1 MSSTPLPMNSGGT
14 ATPVEKRETLLT
26 ATLRTTLRPW
36 IARMGLG
43 WILLMTVLGFYGPF
57 IANSHPYLMKTANG
71 VISSPLLQYLT
82 PWDVILAV
90 GPLVLLAGWLASRV
104 LKTKKLPA
112 IGTLVGLGVL
122 TTLSF
127 VFLSPPELVVYEKY
141 REGLEAKEIAWVINA
156 PIPYSPSDRQ
166 RDKSDAE
173 EQAPSSEHWMGTEAT
188 AADVAS
194 QMVHSCR
201 VAVSI
206 GFVATGI
213 AAAIGIVL
221 GGLMGYF
228 AGWVDLLG
236 MRLVEVFSAIPTM
249 YLLLTFI
256 AAFETRNIY
265 LIMTI
270 IGLTSWQGYTMF
282 VRAEFLKLR
291 NMDFVQGCIAAGL
304 PLRSTLFVHML
315 PNALAPVL
323 VSMSFGIAAAVTS
336 EAGLSFLGL
345 GAVDSPSWGALLNQS
360 VKGAGGFYWWLA
372 FYPGGAIFL
381 TVFAYNVLGE
391 SLRDALDPKAQ

>member
-1 MSSTPLPMNSGGT
+1 MSSTSTLPDKLQR
-14 ATPVEKRETLLT
+14 PVVEQDSLLKT
-26 ATLRTTLRPW
+26 TTRATLKPW
-36 IARMGLG
+36 LARIGLG
-43 WILLMTVLGFYGPF
+43 WVLLLAGLGFYGPLL
-57 IANSHPYLMKTANG
+57 ANSHPYLMKDANG
-71 VISSPLLQYLT
+71 VISSPMLKFLT
-82 PWDVILAV
+82 PWDVILMV
-90 GPLVLLAGWLASRV
+90 GPIVLLLGWLAAKLMGGKGLVKAIV
-104 LKTKKLPA
+104 LVAL
-112 IGTLVGLGVL
+112 GLLMMG
-122 TTLSF
+122 SF
-127 VFLSPPELVVYEKY
+127 LWVKPPPLVVYESY
-141 REGLEAKEIAWVINA
+141 REGIKDGKIAWAIRA

-166 RDKSDAE
+166 RDDMDAAE
-173 EQAPSSEHWMGTEAT
+173 KAPSATHWLGTEGT
-188 AADVAS
+188 GADVAS

-213 AAAIGIVL
+213 AAVIGIVL

-291 NMDFVQGCIAAGL
+291 NMDFVHGCTAAGL
-304 PLRSTLFVHML
+304 PLYSTLFKHML

-323 VSMSFGIAAAVTS
+323 VSMSFGIASAVTA
-336 EAGLSFLGL
+336 EASLSFLGL

-372 FYPGGAIFL
+372 IYPGGAIFL

-391 SLRDALDPKAQ
+391 SLRDALDPRTQ